1 MSAKKETTILIIA
14 LVIALGLMGASVW
27 WLTKELDGGIRVL
40 TDSENP
46 TPSQG
51 IVNPEGES
59 YPETLAEVQNVPRGL
74 FSHGGSTTWVSIRVA
89 VDPAIQTV
97 WPQFQLRYTD
107 PLRGA
112 PSSGTGIQMLLD
124 NQLTFAMSARPISDG
139 EYQKARD
146 RGFTLKEIP
155 VAIDGIAIVVHP
167 SLPISGITI
176 EQFDGIYAGEIT
188 NWNQVGGPD
197 LKIQPYGKID
207 RDPADSNIILTATT
221 TEALRGVGSNPGGIY
236 WASAPLLVS
245 QCMVK
250 PLPVG
255 RTANN
260 FVAPY
265 KLPFVPVSE
274 CPQRRNEVN
283 LDVFRT
289 GEYPWS
295 RRLVVVVKENGQI
308 DQQAGETYAKFLL
321 TEQGQELIRKAG
333 FVSLR

>member
-1 MSAKKETTILIIA
+1 MSAKKETITLIIA
-14 LVIALGLMGASVW
+14 LTIALGLMGVSVW
-27 WLTKELDGGIRVL
+27 WLTKELDLGKRFL
-40 TDSENP
+40 TAGQNSTSSSE
-46 TPSQG
+46 T
-51 IVNPEGES
+51 VNPGGDS

-74 FSHGGSTTWVSIRVA
+74 FSHGGSSTWVSIRVA

-107 PLRGA
+107 PPNRA
-112 PSSGTGIQMLLD
+112 PSTGTGIQMLLD
-124 NQLTFAMSARPISDG
+124 NQLTFSMAARPVTPE
-139 EYQKARD
+139 EYQSARD

-155 VAIDGIAIVVHP
+155 VAIDGIAVVVNP
-167 SLPISGITI
+167 SLPISELTMD
-176 EQFDGIYAGEIT
+176 QVDAIYEGKIT
-188 NWNQVGGPD
+188 NWSEVGGPD
-197 LKIQPYGKID
+197 LRIQPYGKID
-207 RDPADSNIILTATT
+207 RDPEDTNIILTSTT
-221 TEALRGVGSNPGGIY
+221 TEALRGVSSNPGGIY

-245 QCMVK
+245 QCLVK
-250 PLPVG
+250 PLSIG

-265 KLPFVPVSE
+265 KLPFVPLSE

-283 LDVFRT
+283 LDVFRS

-308 DQQAGETYAKFLL
+308 DQQAGETYARFLL
-321 TEQGQELIRKAG
+321 TDQGQDLIRQAG

>member
-1 MSAKKETTILIIA
+1 MSAKKETTTLIIA
-14 LVIALGLMGASVW
+14 LAIALGLMGASIW
-27 WLTKELDGGIRVL
+27 WLTKELDWGNRLL
-40 TDSENP
+40 TDTQNS

-51 IVNPEGES
+51 TVNPEGDS

-74 FSHGGSTTWVSIRVA
+74 FSHGGSSTWVSIRVA

-107 PLRGA
+107 PVRGA
-112 PSSGTGIQMLLD
+112 PSSGSGIEMLLD
-124 NQLTFAMSARPISDG
+124 NQLTFAMSARPISDS

-167 SLPISGITI
+167 SLDIPGITM
-176 EQFDGIYAGEIT
+176 EQFDAIYAEEIT

-197 LKIQPYGKID
+197 LKIQPYGKIG
-207 RDPADSNIILTATT
+207 RESADSNIILTSTT

-250 PLPVG
+250 PLALG
-255 RTANN
+255 RTPNN
-260 FVAPY
+260 LVAPY
-265 KLPFVPVSE
+265 QLPFVPLSE

>member
-1 MSAKKETTILIIA
+1 MSAKKEATTLIIA

-27 WLTKELDGGIRVL
+27 WLTKELDLGRRFL
-40 TDSENP
+40 TGSENS

-51 IVNPEGES
+51 TDNPLGDS
-59 YPETLAEVQNVPRGL
+59 HPETLAEVPNVPRGL
-74 FSHGGSTTWVSIRVA
+74 FSHGGSSTWVSIRVA

-107 PLRGA
+107 PPNRA
-112 PSSGTGIQMLLD
+112 PSTGTGIQMLLD
-124 NQLTFAMSARPISDG
+124 NQLTFSMAARPVTPE
-139 EYQKARD
+139 EYQQARD

-155 VAIDGIAIVVHP
+155 VAIDGIAVVVNP
-167 SLPISGITI
+167 SLPINELTMD
-176 EQFDGIYAGEIT
+176 QVDAIYEGEIT
-188 NWNQVGGPD
+188 NWNELGGPD
-197 LKIQPYGKID
+197 LRIQPYGKID
-207 RDPADSNIILTATT
+207 RDPEDTNIILTSTT

-245 QCMVK
+245 QCGVK
-250 PLPVG
+250 PLSIG
-255 RTANN
+255 RTGNN

-265 KLPFVPVSE
+265 QLPFVPLSE

-283 LDVFRT
+283 LDVFRS

-308 DQQAGETYAKFLL
+308 DQQAGETYARFLL
-321 TEQGQELIRKAG
+321 TEQGQDLIRQAG

>member
-1 MSAKKETTILIIA
+1 MSAKKETTTLIIA

-27 WLTKELDGGIRVL
+27 WLREELDGARRLL

-46 TPSQG
+46 PPSEG
-51 IVNPEGES
+51 IVNPGGDS
-59 YPETLAEVQNVPRGL
+59 NPETLAEVQNVPRGL
-74 FSHGGSTTWVSIRVA
+74 FSHGGSSTWVSIRVA

-107 PLRGA
+107 PVRGA
-112 PSSGTGIQMLLD
+112 PSSGTGIEMLLD
-124 NQLTFAMSARPISDG
+124 NQLTFAMSARPISDA

-167 SLPISGITI
+167 SLDIPGITMD
-176 EQFDGIYAGEIT
+176 QFDAIYAGKIT

-197 LKIQPYGKID
+197 LRIQPYGKID
-207 RDPADSNIILTATT
+207 RDSHPSVILTSTT

-250 PLPVG
+250 PLAVG
-255 RTANN
+255 RTSNN

-265 KLPFVPVSE
+265 KLPFIPLSE

-283 LDVFRT
+283 LDVFRS

-321 TEQGQELIRKAG
+321 TEQGQDLIRKAG